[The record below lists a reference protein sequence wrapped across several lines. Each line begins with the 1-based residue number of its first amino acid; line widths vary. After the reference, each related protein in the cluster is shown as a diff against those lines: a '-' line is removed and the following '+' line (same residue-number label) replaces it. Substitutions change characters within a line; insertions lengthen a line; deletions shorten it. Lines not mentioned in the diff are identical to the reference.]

1 MRKPDWP
8 ALRSAPGLHEMS
20 RLELLA
26 LAVEPFEERNRREQL
41 TARLFFWLD
50 EISKLGIPL
59 EVWIDGSYSTTKPE
73 PEDIDIVVVMTSGEL
88 LKNLDDKKRDRFDKL
103 IERAYVRSAY
113 NLDLNLADSPEDL
126 SDWLDFF
133 GKGHDRATTKGIFVM
148 KVPA

>member
-1 MRKPDWP
+1 
-8 ALRSAPGLHEMS
+8 MS

-103 IERAYVRSAY
+103 IERAYVRSA
-113 NLDLNLADSPEDL
+113 
-126 SDWLDFF
+126 
-133 GKGHDRATTKGIFVM
+133 
-148 KVPA
+148 